1 LKVKAERTPVLA
13 GGENAMR
20 IFVSS
25 SFEDLQEYRVAAIR
39 VLRQLGHEVV
49 AMEDFVAASGVPLK
63 QMLEK
68 VERCELYVGLFAWR
82 YGFVPD
88 KGNSRSDHPSD
99 PKVPDA
105 SYGTTSMTHYEYL
118 HAKPKNIDRLAFLLD
133 ERMPWP
139 PHLIDGFSTLDPN
152 APKDS
157 TAIRALRTELQLGA
171 VVSYFTNPNDLEARV
186 SAAVTVA
193 GMSRQVRLNLA
204 VVGQAISTV
213 NDSDPYQGIRQTI
226 FNAGSQRALKIDLA
240 TGWWSTR
247 LYLTAALA
255 ERLTQ
260 ARRIVI
266 VRNNDF
272 VGLLSTNRII
282 TELQA
287 TNAILGE
294 VNMEL
299 QKRNTVLADA
309 NAEMQAV
316 FDLWTSTFAKQDPAQ
331 DARQQEHNVKI
342 ILTPELLQSLFGDA
356 MLQQPVYVSDLARA
370 SVVDLLRILDYPSE
384 FVPVVSR
391 RASSTT
397 LAAVPTQLPPD
408 PIQVVDKSA
417 LNAQLAQSYI
427 TELMDRARI
436 S

>member
-1 LKVKAERTPVLA
+1 
-13 GGENAMR
+13 MR

-25 SFEDLQEYRVAAIR
+25 SFEDLQEYRIAAIR

-88 KGNSRSDHPSD
+88 KGNSRKGHPSD
-99 PKVPDA
+99 PKVPGA
-105 SYGTTSMTHYEYL
+105 SYGTTSMTHYEYV
-118 HAKPKNIDRLAFLLD
+118 HAKAKNIDRLAFLLD
-133 ERMPWP
+133 ERVPWP
-139 PHLIDGFSTLDPN
+139 PHLIDGFSTLDTN

-157 TAIRALRTELQLGA
+157 AAIRALRTELQLDA

-226 FNAGSQRALKIDLA
+226 LNAGSQRALKIDLA

-247 LYLTAALA
+247 LYLTSALA
-255 ERLTQ
+255 QRLTHV
-260 ARRIVI
+260 RRIVI
-266 VRNNDF
+266 VQNNDF
-272 VGLLSTNRII
+272 VGLLSTERII
-282 TELQA
+282 SELEV
-287 TNAILGE
+287 TDTILSE
-294 VNMEL
+294 VNKEL
-299 QKRNTVLADA
+299 LKRTTVVADA
-309 NAEMQAV
+309 NADMKAV
-316 FDLWTSTFAKQDPAQ
+316 FDLWTATFARHNPAQ
-331 DARQQEHNVKI
+331 DARQQEHNAKM
-342 ILTPELLQSLFGDA
+342 ILTVDVLQKLFGDA

-391 RASSTT
+391 RAASTT
-397 LAAVPTQLPPD
+397 LAAAATQQPHD

-417 LNAQLAQSYI
+417 LNAQLAQSYV